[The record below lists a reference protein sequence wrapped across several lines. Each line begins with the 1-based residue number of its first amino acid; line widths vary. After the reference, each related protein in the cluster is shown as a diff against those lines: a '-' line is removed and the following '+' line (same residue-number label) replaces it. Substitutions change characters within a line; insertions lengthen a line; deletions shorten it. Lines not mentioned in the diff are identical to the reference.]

1 MPDLYP
7 AQLDGFGLEIETT
20 DDAFEKAIVR
30 HEYPFRSG
38 ALLEDMG
45 QRARVVKFRCYFW
58 DDGADHATYDAHLD
72 LLKHLEAQEISELVH
87 PKYGPLRGC
96 VESMS
101 VRHDDRDRTA
111 EIDIAFVEGLI
122 EDGGDTRHDDV
133 EAGAEEAYNNGIEDQ
148 KQEFADDVKT
158 ALGPEAQAILAK
170 ALDPALGIVAQFQG
184 ISIKSRNYL
193 KLVETYVGTLEAT
206 LNTIANPANSLV
218 SIINYGTS
226 LPGRVIGSLSRCVE
240 RYALL
245 YDSLKSAPVRFVDSM
260 VGGTKALAKSVSGQS
275 TTFGPGP
282 SQTQTASFSK
292 TTTIAAA
299 SHTALQTA
307 YLYKADEVLRVAR
320 KKDESA
326 RGFDA
331 EGNYTAPDA
340 LPVSAAVITAA
351 APGAVAIGAAVGGAA
366 VGTPGQTMTVNEL
379 ESSLSAVRGILQ
391 EAINLSRQ
399 NTSLKQQALQ
409 LQTHVNSIKLERE
422 KIIQILLDNPMPLHL
437 VCLRYGL
444 PYNAAERLLTIN
456 KIRNPNCASGEV
468 SVYAA

>member
-1 MPDLYP
+1 MPDLYL

-30 HEYPFRSG
+30 HEYPFKDG

-45 QRARVVKFRCYFW
+45 QRARIVKFRCYFW
-58 DDGADHATYDAHLD
+58 DDGADHATYDKHIA
-72 LLKHLEAQEISELVH
+72 LLKHLESQEISELVH
-87 PKYGPLRGC
+87 PKYGPLRGGI
-96 VESMS
+96 ESIS

-111 EIDIAFVEGLI
+111 EIDIVFVEGLL

-133 EAGAEEAYNNGIEDQ
+133 EAGAEEAYSNGIEDQ

-158 ALGPEAQAILAK
+158 ALGSEAPDILTK

-184 ISIKSRNYL
+184 VSIKARNYL

-226 LPGRVIGSLSRCVE
+226 LPGRVIGSVSRCVE

-275 TTFGPGP
+275 TTFSP
-282 SQTQTASFSK
+282 SPSKTQTASFGK

-326 RGFDA
+326 RAFDA

-340 LPVSAAVITAA
+340 LPVSAAAA
-351 APGAVAIGAAVGGAA
+351 APGAVAVGAAVGVAA
-366 VGTPGQTMTVNEL
+366 VGAPWQTMTVNEL
-379 ESSLSAVRGILQ
+379 ESSLAAVRGILQ

-422 KIIQILLDNPMPLHL
+422 KIIQVLLDNPVPLHL

-456 KIRNPNCASGEV
+456 KIRNPNCANGEV
-468 SVYAA
+468 SVYAS